1 MGNAIVTFKIMP
13 ESPEI
18 DLEAIKEKALA
29 IAKEKGAKG
38 DMQSK
43 VEPVAFGLQQILIM
57 GMYEVTDDADF
68 DAIASE
74 MGKLAG
80 VASSEVAQMDLALG

>member
-13 ESPEI
+13 ESPEVS
-18 DLEAIKEKALA
+18 LEPIKEQALV

-43 VEPVAFGLQQILIM
+43 IEPVAFGLQQILIM
-57 GMYEVTDDADF
+57 GMYEVSDDMDF
-68 DAIASE
+68 DAIAAE
-74 MGKLAG
+74 MGNIEG